1 MIKISTSRDAYALV
15 DIALARIIAETVN
28 EHNMEDLIKAG
39 ELVND
44 LVMDESDK
52 ILLIQILAR
61 TLTLGLQEISRQE

>member
-28 EHNMEDLIKAG
+28 EHDVEDLIKA
-39 ELVND
+39 EKLVND